1 MEIFLEIVAV
11 LFGVFGL
18 LGCILPVLPG
28 PPLSYIGLV
37 IMFLWC
43 NAPLVESTGAVVT
56 ANPITGKFMLVWLA
70 ITIAVS
76 VLDYI
81 VPVFFTKITGGSS
94 EAVRGSVAGTIIG
107 MVFFP
112 PFGIIVGAF
121 LGALLGEIILN
132 GKKLGESLLS
142 AFGSFLGFIF
152 GTGIKLV
159 ASAMM
164 LYYIIKFI

>member
-11 LFGVFGL
+11 LMGILGL
-18 LGCILPVLPG
+18 IGCFLPVIPG
-28 PPLSYIGLV
+28 PPLSYAGLAV
-37 IMFLWC
+37 IYLWC
-43 NAPLVESTGAVVT
+43 NTSAVGGED
-56 ANPITGKFMLVWLA
+56 PITGKFMLVWLA
-70 ITIAVS
+70 VTIAVT

-81 VPVFFTKITGGSS
+81 VPALFTKWTGGSK
-94 EAVRGSVAGTIIG
+94 EAVRGSIAGTIIG

-121 LGALLGEIILN
+121 LGALLGEIFLN
-132 GKKLGESLLS
+132 GKQLGESLLS
-142 AFGSFLGFIF
+142 AIGSFLGFIF

-164 LYYIIKFI
+164 LFYIIKFI

>member
-11 LFGVFGL
+11 LLGLAGL
-18 LGCILPVLPG
+18 LGCILPVIPG
-28 PPLSYIGLV
+28 PPLSYAGLTV
-37 IMFLWC
+37 MFLWC
-43 NAPLVESTGAVVT
+43 NAPAAGGENL
-56 ANPITGKFMLVWLA
+56 ITGKFMLIWLA
-70 ITIAVS
+70 VTIAVT

-81 VPVFFTKITGGSS
+81 VPALFTKWTGGSK
-94 EAVRGSVAGTIIG
+94 EAVRGSIAGTIIG

-121 LGALLGEIILN
+121 LGALLGEIFLN
-132 GKKLGESLLS
+132 GKQLAESLLS
-142 AFGSFLGFIF
+142 ATGSFLGFIF

-164 LYYIIKFI
+164 LFYIIKFI